1 MYKKVLVP
9 LDGSELA
16 ECALSHV
23 KDLAEDG
30 SIGEIT
36 LLNAVLTNF
45 EWDRMED
52 DFNYSALRT
61 TLFNKSEKYLADAR
75 SRLNLEGI
83 DVKTDSVEGGSP
95 AHIIAE
101 YSKKNGM
108 DMIVMSTHGRTGMRH
123 LMFGSVALGVLHDSH
138 VPVLLIRPEACR
150 V

>member
-9 LDGSELA
+9 LDGSDLA

-23 KDLAEDG
+23 KNLVKDG

-45 EWDRMED
+45 EWERMED
-52 DFNYSALRT
+52 DFNYNAFRNA
-61 TLFNKSEKYLADAR
+61 LFNKSAKYLADAR
-75 SRLNLEGI
+75 SRLNLEEI
-83 DVKTDSVEGGSP
+83 DVKMESIEGSSP
-95 AHIIAE
+95 ARIIAE
-101 YSKKNGM
+101 YSKKSGM
-108 DMIVMSTHGRTGMRH
+108 DLIVMSTHGRTGMRH
-123 LMFGSVALGVLHDSH
+123 LMFGSVALGVLHDAH